1 MRPSFP
7 VVFVTVI
14 LGGLAPQ
21 APAAAQQDF
30 EGFTEWAAPVN
41 FGPPLNTA
49 AEESAPAISD
59 DGLSLYFNR
68 NPNLPDDKDEDLY
81 VSRRSRPAEPP
92 RTPGPWGE
100 PSPLVTVNTPAFNE
114 RNATLSRDGLLLF
127 FSSDRPGGFGGLDL
141 YVSRRVDRN
150 DDQGWSTPVNVGP
163 AVNSAAADVGP
174 DYVEDEAGST
184 VLYFTSNRPAP
195 AGFGAAD
202 IYVSKLGAG
211 SFGSAVLVPE
221 LSSPSGDARPAIRT
235 DGLELVLHS
244 NRPGPPL
251 SCPADSPAPSGGQ
264 DLWVSTRGT
273 VAEVWSCPVNLGSVV
288 NSASNDLQAAL
299 SDDAEVLLFSSN
311 RPGGFGSDDIWIS
324 KREKQ

>member
-1 MRPSFP
+1 MRLKSFE
-7 VVFVTVI
+7 VLLVTVVV
-14 LGGLAPQ
+14 GGLLGH
-21 APAAAQQDF
+21 APAAAQQ
-30 EGFTEWAAPVN
+30 EVLGLAEWAAPVN

-68 NPNLPDDKDEDLY
+68 NPNLPGDNDEDLY

-92 RTPGPWGE
+92 RRPGPWGD
-100 PSPLVTVNTPAFNE
+100 PIPLLTVNTPSFNE
-114 RNATLSRDGLLLF
+114 RNATLSRDGLLLL

-150 DDQGWSTPVNVGP
+150 DDQGWSTPPNLGP
-163 AVNSAAADVGP
+163 NVNSAAADAGP

-202 IYVSKLGAG
+202 IYKSTLADDG
-211 SFGSAVLVPE
+211 SFGAAVLVPE

-244 NRPGPPL
+244 NRPGLPP
-251 SCPADSPAPSGGQ
+251 SCPAD
-264 DLWVSTRGT
+264 
-273 VAEVWSCPVNLGSVV
+273 
-288 NSASNDLQAAL
+288 
-299 SDDAEVLLFSSN
+299 
-311 RPGGFGSDDIWIS
+311 
-324 KREKQ
+324 